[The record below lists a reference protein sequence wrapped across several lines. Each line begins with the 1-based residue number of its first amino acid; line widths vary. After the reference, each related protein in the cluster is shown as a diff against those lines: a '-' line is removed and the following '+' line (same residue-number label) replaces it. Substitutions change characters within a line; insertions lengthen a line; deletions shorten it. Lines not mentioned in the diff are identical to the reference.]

1 MRNRP
6 NDPAYKTPLVSTVED
21 DPTYKNEPAYKKKK
35 LPELVPDI
43 MKDALAYKTALPNE
57 RKDYPSPDITYKTK
71 VANVENHVVMG
82 YRMTPSAADYP
93 AHKTM

>member
-1 MRNRP
+1 
-6 NDPAYKTPLVSTVED
+6 
-21 DPTYKNEPAYKKKK
+21 
-35 LPELVPDI
+35 